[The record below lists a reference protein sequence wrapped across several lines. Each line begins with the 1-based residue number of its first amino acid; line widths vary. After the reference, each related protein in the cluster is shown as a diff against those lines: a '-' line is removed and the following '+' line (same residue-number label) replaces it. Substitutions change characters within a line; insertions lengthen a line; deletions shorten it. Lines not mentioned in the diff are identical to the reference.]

1 MSTGSAFSGVRRGRG
16 RHRLAAIGLAL
27 SVALGAVACVP
38 TGTRGEEQSKEVLF
52 EGRPDRVEADVD
64 RPMGEPMKVD
74 AFEATVTSAEF
85 LGELGPNDKAGYIVA
100 NVAVENTEATKL
112 ETSRF
117 HWKVL
122 APSGELRSHIL
133 VEGGREGELVANEEL
148 EKGES
153 VSGTLAFNIGAERG
167 TFYVV
172 FAPKEKNETRGVWGP
187 IEVA

>member
-1 MSTGSAFSGVRRGRG
+1 MSSGSSFPGPNRGRG
-16 RHRLAAIGLAL
+16 RRRLAASCLA
-27 SVALGAVACVP
+27 VTVVLGAVACVP

-52 EGRPDRVEADVD
+52 EDRPDRVDADVD
-64 RPMGEPMKVD
+64 RQVGDPMKVD
-74 AFEATVTSAEF
+74 AFEANVKGAEF
-85 LGELGPNDKAGYIVA
+85 VAELGPNDTAGYIVA
-100 NVAVENTEATKL
+100 DVAVENTEATKL

-122 APSGELRSHIL
+122 TPSGELKSHVLI
-133 VEGGREGELVANEEL
+133 EGGRPGELVANEEL
-148 EKGES
+148 SKGDT

-187 IEVA
+187 VEVA

>member
-1 MSTGSAFSGVRRGRG
+1 MSPGPSFPLRRGR
-16 RHRLAAIGLAL
+16 RRRRLAAGCLAI
-27 SVALGAVACVP
+27 SMALGAVACVP

-52 EGRPDRVEADVD
+52 EDRPDRVDADVD
-64 RPMGEPMKVD
+64 RNMGDRMKVD

-85 LGELGPNDKAGYIVA
+85 VAELGPNDKAGYIVA
-100 NVAVENTEATKL
+100 NVTVENTEATKL

-133 VEGGREGELVANEEL
+133 VEGGRQGELVADEEL
-148 EKGES
+148 DKGEA